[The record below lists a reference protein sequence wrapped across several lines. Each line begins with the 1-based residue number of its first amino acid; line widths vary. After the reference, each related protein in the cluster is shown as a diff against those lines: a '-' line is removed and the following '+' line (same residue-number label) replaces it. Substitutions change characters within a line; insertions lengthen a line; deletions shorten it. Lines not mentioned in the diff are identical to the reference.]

1 MNTTAK
7 YSSPFALEMR
17 DISKNFPGVR
27 ALSNVSIR
35 VQRKH
40 IHALIGENGAGK
52 STLMKI
58 LDGVYPAGTFDGE
71 ILLDGQPVTLRSPF
85 DARRLGIGYVP
96 QEISVIENLTVAE
109 NIFVG
114 QWNEGGGGIVSF
126 QKMFARAAQL
136 LQTMKLK
143 IDPRCQV
150 VTLNASQRQLVMIA
164 RALATRPAVLIL
176 DEATACLTLD
186 ETQNLF
192 RVVRHLREQG
202 LTTIF
207 ITHKMSELFEIADRA
222 TVLRDGAVA
231 AEFER
236 AQFDENQ
243 IVAAMV
249 GRKIDNFYP
258 ARDSA
263 IGDEEVFRV
272 ENLTVPHPH
281 LARRNVVDAIS
292 FSLRRGEIL
301 GIGGLVGSGRSETV
315 NALYGRL
322 PHRGRIFLEGR
333 EITVRNP
340 REAKSHGLGLLTEDR
355 KHDGLLF
362 NFAIRENIT
371 LHDLPRVSRGR
382 ILSRARETES
392 AAHYLKRLSI
402 RAPSVRTPVANLS
415 GGNQQKVVLAKVL
428 FPKPRVLLLDEPTK
442 GVDVGAKNEI
452 YKLMMD
458 LVGQGMALV
467 VISSEL
473 PELLALCDRFIVL
486 TRGKLADQFT
496 KAEASEQR
504 LMLAAT
510 GLAQSG
516 GKSSNQ
522 DSINFSTW

>member
-1 MNTTAK
+1 MNATPNF
-7 YSSPFALEMR
+7 SSPFALEMR
-17 DISKNFPGVR
+17 GISKSFPGVR

-35 VQRKH
+35 VQRKQ

-58 LDGVYPAGTFDGE
+58 LDGVYPVGTFGGE

-85 DARRLGIGYVP
+85 DARRQGIGYVP
-96 QEISVIENLTVAE
+96 QEISVIENLTVGE

-114 QWNEGGGGIVSF
+114 QWNERGGGIVSF
-126 QKMFARAAQL
+126 QKMFARAAELLGTMQL
-136 LQTMKLK
+136 QL
-143 IDPRCQV
+143 DPRRHV
-150 VTLNASQRQLVMIA
+150 ITLNASQRQLVMIA

-186 ETQNLF
+186 ETRNLF
-192 RVVRHLREQG
+192 RMVRHLREQG

-207 ITHKMSELFEIADRA
+207 ITHKMSELFELADHA
-222 TVLRDGAVA
+222 TVLRDGTVA

-236 AQFDENQ
+236 ADFNENK

-249 GRKIDNFYP
+249 GRTIENFYP

-263 IGDEEVFRV
+263 IGHEEMLRV

-281 LARRNVVDAIS
+281 LAGCDVVDDVS
-292 FSLRRGEIL
+292 FSVRRGEIF

-322 PHRGRIFLEGR
+322 PHTGRIFIEGR
-333 EITVRNP
+333 EIVVRNP
-340 REAKSHGLGLLTEDR
+340 RDAKASGLGLLTEDR

-362 NFAIRENIT
+362 NFAIRENVT
-371 LHDLPRVSRGR
+371 LHDFSQVSRFR
-382 ILSRARETES
+382 VLDRARETEC
-392 AAHYLKRLSI
+392 ATHYLQKLSI

-458 LVGQGMALV
+458 LARQGIAQV

-486 TRGKLADQFT
+486 SRGKVADQFT
-496 KAEASEQR
+496 KEEANEQR
-504 LMLAAT
+504 FMLAAT
-510 GLAQSG
+510 GAATG
-516 GKSSNQ
+516 AAK
-522 DSINFSTW
+522 